1 MAFTA
6 TATKA
11 IPAAAAVLL
20 LLIGPGARRAAA
32 FTGSDRGDP
41 RLLPLRFHGD
51 LLGRNAR
58 RQGRAGMPQAQPR
71 QSFRILQNGGERDYT
86 GPSSTGGGA
95 PAAPAPSPSAAV
107 TSSSPSP
114 SRVKPAAG
122 AKPTPHPTAKL
133 APSAPPAA
141 AAGPA
146 TATATPPPAG
156 APETS
161 ERDGA
166 AAKGG
171 AAHSPHLRGRP
182 ASACAGVPPGGGR
195 IIACLMRN
203 QAALSPLCK
212 NALAMAQARKANA
225 AALCGEP
232 AI

>member
-11 IPAAAAVLL
+11 IPAGAAVLL
-20 LLIGPGARRAAA
+20 LLIGPGARAQQPSQDQIAAIRASCRSDFMANCSGVTPGGKDALECLKRNLANLSGSCKTAVSAITPAPAAPAAA
-32 FTGSDRGDP
+32 
-41 RLLPLRFHGD
+41 L
-51 LLGRNAR
+51 
-58 RQGRAGMPQAQPR
+58 
-71 QSFRILQNGGERDYT
+71 
-86 GPSSTGGGA
+86 

-141 AAGPA
+141 AAGSA

-156 APETS
+156 APETPNVMVLPPR
-161 ERDGA
+161 EALRIVRICA
-166 AAKGG
+166 ADQQA
-171 AAHSPHLRGRP
+171 L
-182 ASACAGVPPGGGR
+182 CAGVPPGGGR

-212 NALAMAQARKANA
+212 NALAMAQAR
-225 AALCGEP
+225 
-232 AI
+232 